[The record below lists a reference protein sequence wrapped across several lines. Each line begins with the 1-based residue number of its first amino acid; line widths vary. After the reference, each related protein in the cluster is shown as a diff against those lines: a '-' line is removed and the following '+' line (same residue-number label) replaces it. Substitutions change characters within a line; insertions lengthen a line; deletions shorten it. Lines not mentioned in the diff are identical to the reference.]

1 MLEIAILAIV
11 IALIFDF
18 VNGFNDSANSV
29 ATVIGTRVLRPL
41 QAVALSAAANFAGPF
56 IFGVAVATTIAKGIV
71 SPDEITVYMIIGGL
85 AGAIAWSSLC
95 TYFGLPISNS
105 HSLIGGIMGAGIA
118 GLGFEQ
124 LVFGGLTKVFAGIII
139 APIGGMIFGIALAG
153 AIIVFLAN
161 RRPAIVNR
169 TFGRLQII
177 SSAWFALTHGANDG
191 QKTMGIIV
199 LILFSADLISEIHM
213 PLWVIFAAA
222 SAMGLGTFFGGY
234 KVIKTL
240 GVRVTRL
247 RPYQGFAAETGGGLM
262 LAVFAIFGIPAST
275 THAITGTIMGAGA
288 ARRKTCS
295 SLESQQADHIFL
307 GNYHTRSR
315 WTWNCIYLRNPFVCI
330 AIHKEV
336 SSSTKNI
343 SIH

>member
-1 MLEIAILAIV
+1 MIEIAIVAII

-29 ATVIGTRVLRPL
+29 ATVIGTRVLKPL
-41 QAVALSAAANFAGPF
+41 HAVALSAAANFVGPF
-56 IFGVAVATTIAKGIV
+56 VFGVAVATTIAKGIV

-105 HSLIGGIMGAGIA
+105 HSLIGGIMGAGII

-124 LVFGGLTKVFAGIII
+124 LVYGGLTKVFAGIII
-139 APIGGMIFGIALAG
+139 APIGGIIFGMVLVGIIIA
-153 AIIVFLAN
+153 VFAK
-161 RRPAIVNR
+161 RKPAVVNR
-169 TFGRLQII
+169 TFGRLSII
-177 SSAWFALTHGANDG
+177 SSAWLALTHGANDG

-213 PLWVIFAAA
+213 PLWVILAAA

-240 GVRVTRL
+240 GLKITRL
-247 RPYQGFAAETGGGLM
+247 KPYQGFAAQTGGGVM
-262 LAVFAIFGIPAST
+262 LAIFALLGIPAST
-275 THAITGTIMGAGA
+275 THAITGSVMGAGA
-288 ARRKTCS
+288 ARRIRAVRWRVS
-295 SLESQQADHIFL
+295 RQIIFSWVITIPGAAGL
-307 GNYHTRSR
+307 AIAFTYIIH
-315 WTWNCIYLRNPFVCI
+315 LFV
-330 AIHKEV
+330 
-336 SSSTKNI
+336 
-343 SIH
+343 

>member
-1 MLEIAILAIV
+1 MLEIAIAAII

-85 AGAIAWSSLC
+85 AGAITWSSLC

-153 AIIVFLAN
+153 AIIVFLAK
-161 RRPAIVNR
+161 RKPAIVNR

-199 LILFSADLISEIHM
+199 LILFSANLIDEIHM

-240 GVRVTRL
+240 GVKVTRL
-247 RPYQGFAAETGGGLM
+247 RPYQGFAAETGGGMM
-262 LAVFAIFGIPAST
+262 LAIFAIFGIPAST

-288 ARRKTCS
+288 ARRKRAVRWKVS
-295 SLESQQADHIFL
+295 RQIIFSWVITIPGAAGL
-307 GNYHTRSR
+307 GIGFTYIIH
-315 WTWNCIYLRNPFVCI
+315 LFV
-330 AIHKEV
+330 
-336 SSSTKNI
+336 
-343 SIH
+343 

>member
-1 MLEIAILAIV
+1 MYELAVVAII

-41 QAVALSAAANFAGPF
+41 HAVTISAIANFAGPF

-71 SPDEITVYMIIGGL
+71 SPDQITVYMIMGGL
-85 AGAIAWSSLC
+85 VGAIVWSSLC

-105 HSLIGGIMGAGIA
+105 HSLIGGIMGAGII

-124 LVFGGLTKVFAGIII
+124 LVYGGLTKVFAGIII
-139 APIGGMIFGIALAG
+139 APIGGIVFGMALAG
-153 AIIVFLAN
+153 IIIAVLAK
-161 RRPAIVNR
+161 RRPAVVNR

-199 LILFSADLISEIHM
+199 LILFSAGIISEIHM

-222 SAMGLGTFFGGY
+222 GAMGLGTFFGGY

-240 GVRVTRL
+240 GLKVTRL
-247 RPYQGFAAETGGGLM
+247 KPYQGFAAETGGGMM
-262 LAVFAIFGIPAST
+262 LAIFAVLGIPAST

-288 ARRKTCS
+288 ARRKRAVRWKVS
-295 SLESQQADHIFL
+295 RQIIFSWL
-307 GNYHTRSR
+307 ITIPGAAGLAIAFTYIIH
-315 WTWNCIYLRNPFVCI
+315 LFV
-330 AIHKEV
+330 
-336 SSSTKNI
+336 
-343 SIH
+343 

>member
-1 MLEIAILAIV
+1 MYELAVVAII

-41 QAVALSAAANFAGPF
+41 HAVTISAVANFAGPF

-71 SPDEITVYMIIGGL
+71 SPDQITVYMIMGGL
-85 AGAIAWSSLC
+85 VGAIVWSSLC

-105 HSLIGGIMGAGIA
+105 HSLIGGIMGAGII

-124 LVFGGLTKVFAGIII
+124 LVYGGLTKVFAGIII
-139 APIGGMIFGIALAG
+139 APIGGIVFGMALAG
-153 AIIVFLAN
+153 IIIAVLAK
-161 RRPAIVNR
+161 RRPAVVNR

-199 LILFSADLISEIHM
+199 LILFSAGMISEIHM

-222 SAMGLGTFFGGY
+222 GAMGLGTFFGGY

-240 GVRVTRL
+240 GLKVTRL
-247 RPYQGFAAETGGGLM
+247 KPYQGFAAETCGGMM
-262 LAVFAIFGIPAST
+262 LAIFALLGIPAST

-288 ARRKTCS
+288 ARRKRAVRWKVS
-295 SLESQQADHIFL
+295 RQIIFSWVITIPGAAGL
-307 GNYHTRSR
+307 AIAFTYIIH
-315 WTWNCIYLRNPFVCI
+315 LFV
-330 AIHKEV
+330 
-336 SSSTKNI
+336 
-343 SIH
+343 

>member
-29 ATVIGTRVLRPL
+29 ATVIGTRVLSPL

-153 AIIVFLAN
+153 AIIVFLAK
-161 RRPAIVNR
+161 RKPAIVNR

-247 RPYQGFAAETGGGLM
+247 RPYQGFAAETGGGVM
-262 LAVFAIFGIPAST
+262 LAIFALLGIPAST

-288 ARRKTCS
+288 ARRKRAVRWKVS
-295 SLESQQADHIFL
+295 RQIIFSWVITIPGAAGL
-307 GNYHTRSR
+307 GIGFTYIIH
-315 WTWNCIYLRNPFVCI
+315 LFV
-330 AIHKEV
+330 
-336 SSSTKNI
+336 
-343 SIH
+343 

>member
-1 MLEIAILAIV
+1 MYELAIAAIIV
-11 IALIFDF
+11 ALIFDF

-29 ATVIGTRVLRPL
+29 ATVIGTRVLKPL
-41 QAVALSAAANFAGPF
+41 HAVALSAAANFIGPF
-56 IFGVAVATTIAKGIV
+56 VFGVAVATTIAKGIV

-105 HSLIGGIMGAGIA
+105 HSLIGGIMGAAII
-118 GLGFEQ
+118 GLGFET
-124 LVFGGLTKVFAGIII
+124 LVYGGLTKVFAGIII
-139 APIGGMIFGIALAG
+139 APIGGIVFGMALAG
-153 AIIVFLAN
+153 IIIAIFAK
-161 RRPAIVNR
+161 RKPAVVNR
-169 TFGRLQII
+169 TFGRLSII
-177 SSAWFALTHGANDG
+177 SSAWLALTHGANDG

-288 ARRKTCS
+288 ARRKRAVRWKVS
-295 SLESQQADHIFL
+295 RQIIFSWVITIPGAAGL
-307 GNYHTRSR
+307 GIGFTYIIH
-315 WTWNCIYLRNPFVCI
+315 LFV
-330 AIHKEV
+330 
-336 SSSTKNI
+336 
-343 SIH
+343 

>member
-1 MLEIAILAIV
+1 MIEIAIVAIIV
-11 IALIFDF
+11 ALIFDF

-29 ATVIGTRVLRPL
+29 ATVIGTRVLKPL
-41 QAVALSAAANFAGPF
+41 HAVALSAAANFVGPF
-56 IFGVAVATTIAKGIV
+56 VFGVAVATTIAKGIV

-105 HSLIGGIMGAGIA
+105 HSLIGGIMGAGII

-124 LVFGGLTKVFAGIII
+124 LVYGGLTKVFAGIII
-139 APIGGMIFGIALAG
+139 APIGGVIFGMALVGIIIA
-153 AIIVFLAN
+153 VFAK
-161 RRPAIVNR
+161 RKPAVVNR
-169 TFGRLQII
+169 TFGRLPII

-213 PLWVIFAAA
+213 PLWVILAAA

-240 GVRVTRL
+240 GLKITRL
-247 RPYQGFAAETGGGLM
+247 KPYQGFAAQTGGGVM
-262 LAVFAIFGIPAST
+262 LAIFAILGIPAST
-275 THAITGTIMGAGA
+275 THAITGSVMGAGA
-288 ARRKTCS
+288 ARRIRAVRWKVS
-295 SLESQQADHIFL
+295 RQIIFSWVITIPGAAGL
-307 GNYHTRSR
+307 AIAFTYIIH
-315 WTWNCIYLRNPFVCI
+315 LFV
-330 AIHKEV
+330 
-336 SSSTKNI
+336 
-343 SIH
+343 

>member
-71 SPDEITVYMIIGGL
+71 SPDEITVYMIIGGF

-153 AIIVFLAN
+153 AIIVFLAK
-161 RRPAIVNR
+161 RKPAIVNR

-247 RPYQGFAAETGGGLM
+247 RPYQGFAAETGGGMM
-262 LAVFAIFGIPAST
+262 LAIFAIFGIPAST

-288 ARRKTCS
+288 ARRKRAVRWKVS
-295 SLESQQADHIFL
+295 RQIIFSWVITIPGAAGL
-307 GNYHTRSR
+307 GIGFTYIIH
-315 WTWNCIYLRNPFVCI
+315 LFV
-330 AIHKEV
+330 
-336 SSSTKNI
+336 
-343 SIH
+343 

>member
-1 MLEIAILAIV
+1 MIEIAIAAIIV
-11 IALIFDF
+11 ALIFDF

-29 ATVIGTRVLRPL
+29 ATVIGTRVLKPL
-41 QAVALSAAANFAGPF
+41 HAVALSAAANFIGPF
-56 IFGVAVATTIAKGIV
+56 VFGVAVATTIAKGIV

-105 HSLIGGIMGAGIA
+105 HSLIGGIMGAGII

-124 LVFGGLTKVFAGIII
+124 LVYGGLTKVFAGIII
-139 APIGGMIFGIALAG
+139 APIGGIIFGMVLVGIIIA
-153 AIIVFLAN
+153 VFAK
-161 RRPAIVNR
+161 RRPAVVNR
-169 TFGRLQII
+169 TFGRLSII
-177 SSAWFALTHGANDG
+177 SSAWLALTHGANDG

-240 GVRVTRL
+240 GLKITRL
-247 RPYQGFAAETGGGLM
+247 KPYQGFAAQTGGGVM
-262 LAVFAIFGIPAST
+262 LAIFALLGIPAST
-275 THAITGTIMGAGA
+275 THAITGSVMGAGA
-288 ARRKTCS
+288 ARRKRAVRWKVS
-295 SLESQQADHIFL
+295 RQIIFSWVITIPGAAGL
-307 GNYHTRSR
+307 AIAFTYIIH
-315 WTWNCIYLRNPFVCI
+315 LFV
-330 AIHKEV
+330 
-336 SSSTKNI
+336 
-343 SIH
+343 